1 MTGAIVA
8 DVVRDHE
15 AAPDLFAA
23 ARDHVRAARR
33 EEAALGCK
41 LGTGL
46 FGAASAG
53 RPWPEHDA
61 ALCRD
66 YEHAAARSWLFAVQ
80 CLLEALA
87 RRP

>member
-1 MTGAIVA
+1 MTGEIVVTA
-8 DVVRDHE
+8 VRGRE
-15 AAPDLFAA
+15 AANLLLAA
-23 ARDHVRAARR
+23 ADHVRAARR
-33 EEAALGCK
+33 EEAALGRK
-41 LGTGL
+41 LDTGL

-66 YEHAAARSWLFAVQ
+66 YEREAARSWLYAAR
-80 CLLEALA
+80 CLLEAFT